1 LQINFLDKIKMG
13 NPIIEAKKE
22 LIQWIKEMDEL
33 EDIAN
38 LLEIKNKM
46 VSNGKVAEAQAEY
59 VVKDDF
65 DERFA
70 RGISGEELM
79 KRVYAHIESLPWKK

>member
-1 LQINFLDKIKMG
+1 ME
-13 NPIIEAKKE
+13 NPILEAKKE

-33 EDIAN
+33 EDIVE
-38 LLEIKNKM
+38 LLEIKNRKKN
-46 VSNGKVAEAQAEY
+46 VYQVAEPQTEY

-70 RGISGEELM
+70 KGLTSEES
-79 KRVYAHIESLPWKK
+79 RRRTREFIERLPSKK